1 MTQRRSRERKRADAP
16 RGAPENGGAV
26 FRVGNGAGFSGDR
39 VDAPGPVVNTLIAH
53 GGPSAL
59 FFEVLGERTV
69 ALAQLERRRDPTRGY
84 EPMLERLLDP
94 ILAKCARHGIPII
107 GNFGAANPPGAARLI
122 AGLAVRA
129 GIADLRIATVE
140 GDDIRGR
147 IDLGRHE
154 VYEADASLDPQTGE
168 LVSANAYLTAQP
180 IVAALGMGAQV
191 VVTGR
196 TGDPSLALAP
206 LIHHFGWSAHDWA
219 RLAAGALAGH
229 LLECGAQVTGGYY
242 YDPGFKDVPDPA
254 NIGFPIAEVSAGG
267 GLAITKASGTGG
279 VVNARTVKEQLLYE
293 IHDPANYIT
302 PDVAIDLT
310 GVTVRERGKDRVEV
324 AGVRGKPAPERLK
337 VIACYE
343 GGWLGEGEVSVA
355 GPNCLAR
362 ARIAA
367 RVLHERLRRRGLDVR
382 ARIDLIG
389 VASVHDGDSGALWR
403 GYRGPEPSE
412 VRVRLAASGLRED
425 DVDQAARE
433 VLALL
438 CCGPAGNGGARW
450 RTTQR
455 IRTQSY
461 LVPRSAVEHRVTL
474 ATARQLA

>member
-1 MTQRRSRERKRADAP
+1 MTSES
-16 RGAPENGGAV
+16 V
-26 FRVGNGAGFSGDR
+26 FRIGNGAGFSGDR
-39 VDAPGPVVNTLIAH
+39 VDAPGPVVDTLIAR
-53 GGPSAL
+53 GGPAAM

-69 ALAQLERRRDPTRGY
+69 ALAQLEKRHNPARGY
-84 EPMLERLLDP
+84 EPMLERLLEP
-94 ILAKCARHGIPII
+94 ILAKCARHGIPIV

-122 AGLAVRA
+122 ADLAVRA
-129 GIADLRIATVE
+129 GIPDLRIAYVE

-147 IDLGRHE
+147 IDLRQHE
-154 VYEADASLDPQTGE
+154 VYEADASLEPQIGE
-168 LVSANAYLTAQP
+168 MVSANAYLTAQP
-180 IVAALGMGAQV
+180 MVEALRQGAQV

-206 LIHHFGWSAHDWA
+206 LIHHFGWSADDWS

-242 YDPGFKDVPDPA
+242 FDPGFKDVPDPA
-254 NIGFPIAEVSAGG
+254 NIGFPIAEVSADG
-267 GLAITKASGTGG
+267 GLTVTKADGTGG
-279 VVNARTVKEQLLYE
+279 VVNAQTVKEQLLYE

-302 PDVAIDLT
+302 PDVTIDLT
-310 GVTVRERGKDRVEV
+310 GITVHEEAKDRVEV

-337 VIACYE
+337 VTACFE

-362 ARIAA
+362 ARMAA
-367 RVLHERLRRRGLDVR
+367 QVLHERLKRRRLDVR
-382 ARIDLIG
+382 ARVDLIG
-389 VASVHDGDSGALWR
+389 VASVHDSDGGALWR
-403 GYRGPEPSE
+403 SHEGPEPAE

-461 LVPRSAVEHRVTL
+461 LVPRSAVEHRVTVG
-474 ATARQLA
+474 TAKEFA

>member
-1 MTQRRSRERKRADAP
+1 M
-16 RGAPENGGAV
+16 

-39 VDAPGPVVNTLIAH
+39 VDAPGPVVDTLIAR

-69 ALAQLERRRDPTRGY
+69 ALAQLEKRRNPARGY
-84 EPMLERLLDP
+84 EPMLERLLEP
-94 ILAKCARHGIPII
+94 ILAKCMRHGISII
-107 GNFGAANPPGAARLI
+107 GNFGAANPPGAARVI
-122 AGLAVRA
+122 AALARRL
-129 GIADLRIATVE
+129 GIPGLRIATVE

-147 IDLGRHE
+147 VDLARHE
-154 VYEADASLDPQTGE
+154 VYEADANLDPQTGE

-180 IVAALGMGAQV
+180 MVEALRQGAQV

-206 LIHHFGWSAHDWA
+206 LIHHYGWRADDWQ

-229 LLECGAQVTGGYY
+229 LLECGAQVTGGYF

-254 NIGFPIAEVSAGG
+254 NIGFPIAEVGADGSLAVTKADHTG
-267 GLAITKASGTGG
+267 GLVTAQ
-279 VVNARTVKEQLLYE
+279 TVKEQILYE
-293 IHDPANYIT
+293 VHDPANYIT
-302 PDVAIDLT
+302 PDVVLDLT
-310 GVTVRERGKDRVEV
+310 GVTVQERGRDRVEV
-324 AGVRGKPAPERLK
+324 KGLRGKPAPERLK
-337 VIACYE
+337 VTACFE

-362 ARIAA
+362 AKMAA
-367 RVLHERLRRRGLDVR
+367 QVLHERLKMRQLDVR
-382 ARIDLIG
+382 ARVDLIG
-389 VASVHDGDSGALWR
+389 VASVHDSDGGALWR
-403 GYRGPEPSE
+403 AYDGPQPAE

-450 RTTQR
+450 RTTPR
-455 IRTQSY
+455 VRTQSY
-461 LVPRSAVEHRVTL
+461 LVPRAAVEHRVTVAAAKDL
-474 ATARQLA
+474 T

>member
-1 MTQRRSRERKRADAP
+1 MSE
-16 RGAPENGGAV
+16 AV
-26 FRVGNGAGFSGDR
+26 FRIGNGAGFSGDR
-39 VDAPGPVVNTLIAH
+39 VDAPGPVVDTLIAR

-69 ALAQLERRRDPTRGY
+69 ALAQLEKRRNPARGY
-84 EPMLERLLDP
+84 EPMLERLLEP
-94 ILAKCARHGIPII
+94 ILARCARHGIPIV

-129 GIADLRIATVE
+129 GIPDLRIAYVE

-147 IDLGRHE
+147 VDLGQHE

-168 LVSANAYLTAQP
+168 MVSANVYLTAQP
-180 IVAALGMGAQV
+180 MVEALRKGAQV

-206 LIHHFGWSAHDWA
+206 LIHHFGWSAEDWS

-229 LLECGAQVTGGYY
+229 LLECGAQVTGGYF

-254 NIGFPIAEVSAGG
+254 NIGFPIAEVSADG
-267 GLAITKASGTGG
+267 GLTVTKADGTGG
-279 VVNARTVKEQLLYE
+279 VVNAQTVKEQLLYE

-302 PDVAIDLT
+302 PDVALDLT

-337 VIACYE
+337 VTACFE

-362 ARIAA
+362 ARMAA
-367 RVLHERLRRRGLDVR
+367 QVLQDRLRMRRLDVR
-382 ARIDLIG
+382 ARVDLIG
-389 VASVHDGDSGALWR
+389 IASVHDSDGGALWR
-403 GYRGPEPSE
+403 SYQGPEPAE

-461 LVPRSAVEHRVTL
+461 LVARNAVEHRVTIGTAKEL
-474 ATARQLA
+474 A